1 MIQLS
6 ALAGGGAV
14 ILRVVL
20 ALCMALSALAQSER
34 GNISGIVSDPQG
46 GAVAGASL
54 KIVNL
59 GTNALVSAVASPS
72 GEYNAPN
79 LSPGAYRIEV
89 TAPGFKR
96 FVQDNVIVA
105 AASTLRADIQLQLG
119 QVSETVEVTSNAVV
133 IQTDNAKVS
142 TQVQNKLVDELPLV
156 VAGAMR
162 SPFNL
167 VAVAAEAKGDGQRM
181 SLGGGQVAAWDAT
194 LDGHSVATNRS
205 GDTAEAALNTPSV
218 EALTEFTVD
227 TNGFKAEYGQAGG
240 GVMTFASKSGTNQLH
255 GSAYDFLRNDALD
268 ARGFFAAKRSVYRQ
282 NDFGVS
288 AGGPVVIPKLYDGRN
303 KTFFFASF
311 EGFRNRVGS
320 NDTILTVPTPEM
332 YRGDFSNWVDQSGK
346 QIPIYD
352 PATQVANATGSG
364 FTRSVFPGNQ
374 IPLNRFSALTNAVLP
389 FAQGIAPNRGAA
401 PGTSAYVRNNY
412 IVTGGSMVTPTDKWS
427 AKGDQMLGSKQR
439 VSFLWNMTTFRNKPG
454 PGGPP
459 GLPAPLWNG
468 QIQAWD
474 TEAFRVSHDYTIS
487 ASMVNHLGFHK
498 NSFRKDSFSG
508 ATGQN
513 WADKVCMK
521 GAVDCNVNFPNI
533 AMTEYTG
540 WNSTAY
546 NGTEQP
552 GWSIKDDLTY
562 IRGAHTMKF
571 GFSYQDQ
578 NANGF
583 GQQDISGRADFSYQS
598 TGVPGGTQPALGG
611 NAFASMLLGDA
622 ILGRTETVRNVTQKY
637 PYYGIY
643 AQDDWRISRKL
654 TLNYGLRYDLTLPP
668 KSGTDEYSD
677 FNPTRPNPGADG
689 YPGALM
695 FAGFGEGRENTRS
708 LVPAWYGGWGPRLG
722 IAYAPDQ
729 KTTIRAGAGRS
740 FSRVTVVSSSGH
752 FAGFIGQYQFDNT
765 NNGITPTFNWDRGLP
780 AFQLPPSIN
789 PAFSNGNTVD
799 WWQGQEAVRAPENIN
814 WTFSMQREAFANT
827 VLGIAYNGNAGSH
840 LQTGLLNYNQVPT
853 KYLDQF
859 VREYGPTQALALLSS
874 NINSAQARAA
884 NIPIPYPSFPSQRQN
899 TVAQALRPF
908 PQYGNIVTGTQ
919 NGDKSG
925 HSSYHAM
932 VLSMDRRYSAGLT
945 MNWNYTF
952 SKLLTDSDSY
962 YAGEGAAIDHYN
974 RRLEKSIGRY
984 DQTHVLKFSTLYEL
998 PFGRG
1003 KRWASSGFASHVIG
1017 GWRISA
1023 IQIYSSGTPIALQRN
1038 NSLAGALFNGANRP
1052 VIDSY
1057 DNWRA
1062 PIAGD
1067 EFDPNVDRFLKPA
1080 AQFPAQPAH
1089 VFGNSTKY
1097 NPKLRGFW
1105 NKDESIS
1112 LAKTFPIRENLRI
1125 DLRGEA
1131 FNILNRTVFG
1141 TGNTNLNSNT
1151 FGIVTTQVND
1161 PRRMQLALK
1170 VYW

>member
-1 MIQLS
+1 MSAARLVLVLS
-6 ALAGGGAV
+6 LASLVFG
-14 ILRVVL
+14 
-20 ALCMALSALAQSER
+20 QNER
-34 GNISGIVSDPQG
+34 GNISGIVTDPQG
-46 GAVAGASL
+46 AAVAGAVL
-54 KIVNL
+54 KVVNRD
-59 GTNALVSAVASPS
+59 TNATVNAVAAQS

-79 LSPGAYRIEV
+79 LSPGKYRIEV

-105 AASTLRADIQLQLG
+105 AASTLRTDIQLQLG
-119 QVSETVEVTSNAVV
+119 QVSETVEVSASAVV

-167 VAVAAEAKGDGQRM
+167 VAVAPEAKGDGQRL

-194 LDGHSVATNRS
+194 LDGHSVGTNRS
-205 GDTAEAALNTPSV
+205 SDSNEAALNTPSV
-218 EALTEFTVD
+218 ESLTEFTVD

-240 GVMTFASKSGTNQLH
+240 GVMTFASKSGTNKFH

-268 ARGFFAAKRSVYRQ
+268 ARGFFAKTRSVYRQ

-288 AGGPVVIPKLYDGRN
+288 AGGPVWIPKVYDGRN

-332 YRGDFSNWVDQSGK
+332 YKGDFSNWVDASGK

-352 PATQVANATGSG
+352 PATQVPNGSGG
-364 FTRSVFPGNQ
+364 FTRSVFPNNQ
-374 IPLNRFSALTNAVLP
+374 IPLNRFSALTKAVIP
-389 FAQGIAPNRGAA
+389 YGQGVTPNRGAV

-412 IVTGGSMVTPTDKWS
+412 IVSGGTLVTPTDKWS
-427 AKGDQMLGSKQR
+427 VKGDQMLGDKQR
-439 VSFLWNMTTFRNKPG
+439 VSFLWNTTSFRNKPG
-454 PGGPP
+454 PAGPP
-459 GLPAPLWNG
+459 GLPIPLWNG

-474 TEAFRVSHDYTIS
+474 TEAFRVAYDYTIS
-487 ASMVNHLGFHK
+487 STMVNHFSWFK
-498 NSFRKDSFSG
+498 NSFRKDSYSG

-513 WADKVCMK
+513 WKDKICMK

-533 AMTEYTG
+533 GLTEYTS

-552 GWSIKDDLTY
+552 GWAMKDDLSY
-562 IRGAHTMKF
+562 IRGSHTMKF
-571 GFSYQDQ
+571 GFSFQAQ

-598 TGVPGGTQPALGG
+598 TGVPGGTNPALGG

-622 ILGRTETVRNVTQKY
+622 ILGRTETIRLVNQHY
-637 PYYGIY
+637 PYYGFY
-643 AQDDWRISRKL
+643 AQDDWRITRKL
-654 TLNYGLRYDLTLPP
+654 TLNYGLRYEFTKPP
-668 KSGTDEYSD
+668 TSGTDEYSD
-677 FNPTRPNPGADG
+677 FDPTRPNPGANG

-708 LVPAWYGGWGPRLG
+708 LVPGWYGGWGPRIGL
-722 IAYAPDQ
+722 AYAPDN
-729 KTTIRAGAGRS
+729 KSTIRAAFGRS
-740 FSRVTVVSSSGH
+740 FSRVTAVQGSGH

-765 NNGITPTFNWDRGLP
+765 NNGVTPTFNWDQGLP
-780 AFQLPPSIN
+780 AYTLPPSID
-789 PAFSNGNTVD
+789 PAFSNGLSVD
-799 WWQGQEAVRAPENIN
+799 WWQGREAVRAPENLY
-814 WTFSMQREAFANT
+814 WTFSMQREVKANT
-827 VLGIAYNGNAGSH
+827 VLGIAYNANVGTH

-859 VREYGPTQALALLSS
+859 VQQYGATQALALLSS
-874 NINSAQARAA
+874 KIDSPQARAA
-884 NIPIPYPSFPSQRQN
+884 NIPIPYPSFPSQRLN
-899 TVAQALRPF
+899 TVAQALRPY
-908 PQYGNIVTGTQ
+908 PQYQNIVTSVQ

-932 VLSMDRRYSAGLT
+932 VLTMDRRYSAGLT
-945 MNWNYTF
+945 LNWNYTF

-962 YAGEGAAIDHYN
+962 FANEGMAMDQYN
-974 RRLEKSIGRY
+974 RSLEKSIGRY
-984 DQTHVLKFSTLYEL
+984 DQTHNLKFSTLYEL

-1003 KRWASSGFASHVIG
+1003 KKWLTSGFLSQVIG

-1023 IQIYSSGTPIALQRN
+1023 IQIYSSGTPIALTRN
-1038 NSLAGALFNGANRP
+1038 NSLSAALFNGQNRP
-1052 VIDSY
+1052 IIDSY
-1057 DNWRA
+1057 DDWRA
-1062 PIAGD
+1062 PIKGD
-1067 EFDPNVDRFLKPA
+1067 KFDPAVDTFLKPA
-1080 AQFPAQPAH
+1080 SQFPVQSPA
-1089 VFGNSTKY
+1089 VFGNVTKY
-1097 NPKLRGFW
+1097 NPKVRNFW
-1105 NKDESIS
+1105 NKDESVS
-1112 LAKTFPIRENLRI
+1112 LAKSFHITEDVRI

-1131 FNILNRTVFG
+1131 FNIFNRTIFSS
-1141 TGNTNLNSNT
+1141 GNTNLNSNV
-1151 FGIVTTQVND
+1151 FGVVTSQAND
-1161 PRRMQLALK
+1161 PRRMQVALK
-1170 VYW
+1170 LYW